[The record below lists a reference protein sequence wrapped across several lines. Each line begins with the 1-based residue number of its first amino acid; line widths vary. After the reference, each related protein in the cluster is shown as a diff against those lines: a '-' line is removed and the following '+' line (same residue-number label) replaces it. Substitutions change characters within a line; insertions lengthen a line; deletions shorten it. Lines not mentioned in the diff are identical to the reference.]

1 MMLALLTIKRLEGM
15 DQIHRLQVIRITQ
28 GEEEARY
35 LVEELVGTHGVVVK
49 MGGMVVLEGEVQEGL
64 KWVEAVVQV
73 GTDTEEK
80 VVLEVE
86 AEAEQGVLTVV
97 VFRHIQKDQ
106 EV

>member
-1 MMLALLTIKRLEGM
+1 M
-15 DQIHRLQVIRITQ
+15 
-28 GEEEARY
+28 
-35 LVEELVGTHGVVVK
+35 VEELVGTHGVVVK

-64 KWVEAVVQV
+64 NTVEAVVQV

-86 AEAEQGVLTVV
+86 AEAEQVVLTIVL
-97 VFRHIQKDQ
+97 RGHIQKDQ